1 MSIKIV
7 FSKKSSLIKRVLT
20 LQMTGLLCL
29 TTLGIAQ
36 SQPTNLK
43 QTNLI
48 ETSYIDSKDELED
61 YILDTGDGLSIN
73 FSNVPEFSGRFTIDE
88 QGEIFLKRLK
98 LTYVRGLTI
107 KELTKILETRYKE
120 FLINPEIFIRISKYK
135 PIRVSIKG
143 EVRKAGIIKF
153 ESIAALNFKTEN
165 QLGSGL
171 INNDFSGNQSS
182 NPNLIQSKTS
192 ENINTI
198 QIKRSGDYI
207 TTISNAIK
215 RAGGLTS
222 YSNISKIEI
231 IRDVPLG
238 QGGGKKKA
246 VIDLMPFIKGFN
258 ANVDIRLFD
267 GDMILIPRLEQAD
280 SSIVPLSILSGI
292 TPDFIQV
299 SVTGRIENPG
309 KVKIPLEGSLSDAMN
324 LTGPKKTL
332 AGKIF
337 LIRYNKDGTLT
348 RKSIN
353 YAQNATPGSTKN
365 PFLIEGDLITVKNS
379 MLGKSTGVM
388 QAITEPF
395 VGIYATKELI
405 QSF

>member
-7 FSKKSSLIKRVLT
+7 FSKKSTLIKRVLT

-61 YILDTGDGLSIN
+61 YILDTGDDLSIN

-107 KELTKILETRYKE
+107 KELTKTLETRYKE

-135 PIRVSIKG
+135 PIRVLIKG

-153 ESIAALNFKTEN
+153 ESIAALNFNTEN
-165 QLGSGL
+165 QSDSGL
-171 INNDFSGNQSS
+171 INNNFFGTQSS

-198 QIKRSGDYI
+198 QVKRSGDYI
-207 TTISNAIK
+207 TTITNAIK

-246 VIDLMPFIKGFN
+246 VIDLMPFLKGFN

-299 SVTGRIENPG
+299 NVTGRIENPG
-309 KVKIPLEGSLSDAMN
+309 EVKIPLEGSLSDAMN
-324 LTGPKKTL
+324 LSGPKLPL
-332 AGKIF
+332 AGQIF
-337 LIRYNKDGTLT
+337 LIRYNKDGKLT
-348 RKSIN
+348 RRSIN
-353 YAQNATPGSTKN
+353 YSSRSSPGSSKN
-365 PFLIEGDLITVKNS
+365 PYLLAGDIITVKNS
-379 MLGKSTGVM
+379 IMGRSAGIIK
-388 QAITEPF
+388 AFTEPF
-395 VGIYATKELI
+395 IGIYASKELI